1 MLMRNPEY
9 QSPATDNE
17 SKRGPVDHEPFVVHS
32 AREMLLGQIVLILL
46 LGIAI
51 LLRSMS

>member
-9 QSPATDNE
+9 QENE
-17 SKRGPVDHEPFVVHS
+17 PIDRNHS
-32 AREMLLGQIVLILL
+32 LYDPTVAQTPRELLLGQIVLILL

-51 LLRSMS
+51 LLRATT